1 MSVTGDALR
10 LHEEDFDALATAVNL
25 ISERYGPIL
34 DRMEWV
40 SLGGGISFTTPGY
53 PIERFCSMLR
63 DVADRFGVQIYLGFK
78 NSSAEPSG
86 KEAGESKE
94 TAEGAPGMGRWY
106 AVVGSIIVYMGL
118 IFLIGFGAASLVF
131 GIALPYYGGYRRM
144 KVVIPVA
151 LGMTIGLVVI
161 GRLFNIPLPEGLWTA
176 LLQQ

>member
-1 MSVTGDALR
+1 MKIIDLSAAVIIGVISAAFLMMTGDLGRTAALFPKILSVTIIVL
-10 LHEEDFDALATAVNL
+10 VVVY
-25 ISERYGPIL
+25 I
-34 DRMEWV
+34 
-40 SLGGGISFTTPGY
+40 
-53 PIERFCSMLR
+53 
-63 DVADRFGVQIYLGFK
+63 GVQIYLGFK